1 MFEQT
6 LLLLLLL
13 LELAAAARGCLR
25 AAAVADVRA
34 KLAIERKPRKLE
46 ESILG
51 NCFVRSVGIC
61 SVQVRVVS
69 YRVVCFRSLECLNGE
84 I

>member
-13 LELAAAARGCLR
+13 LESAAARGCLR

-34 KLAIERKPRKLE
+34 KLAIARKPRKLE

-51 NCFVRSVGIC
+51 NCFVCSVEIC

-69 YRVVCFRSLECLNGE
+69 CRIASFIFVALSV
-84 I
+84 

>member
-1 MFEQT
+1 VFEQI

-13 LELAAAARGCLR
+13 LESAAARGCLR

-34 KLAIERKPRKLE
+34 KLAIARKPRKLE

-69 YRVVCFRSLECLNGE
+69 YRVVCFRSLECLNGK